1 MARRIARCQVVEVPA
16 EQVGSSARMESRD
29 LLPWADPYIARLMIA
44 HRLEVDMAER
54 RQSTMSSPTEDRPR
68 LRLRRPSEW

>member
-1 MARRIARCQVVEVPA
+1 MSRRLARCQVVEVPA
-16 EQVGSSARMESRD
+16 EQQGSSARFESRD

-44 HRLEVDMAER
+44 HRLEVDMAEH
-54 RQSTMSSPTEDRPR
+54 RQSPKPSLGEDRPR